1 MRVGVASIG
10 MSRFGRRHDV
20 NVFDLVME
28 SLEEVFNE
36 GYISP
41 EDIDYV
47 IFTSTGFTPEL
58 SPAGV
63 YNEYFGLNPK
73 AVHRVE
79 AACASGS
86 AGIYTAYN
94 MVRSGAADNV
104 LVIGLEK
111 MNELE
116 TPTAVEY
123 LARLG
128 SYFWEVRD
136 YGITFPGYYALF
148 MTRYMHEYGASEEDF
163 CQVAVKNHYYG
174 ARNPK
179 AQYQREITIEMCME
193 SRYISRPIKLYDC
206 SPLTDGSAAVIISS
220 EDSIKRLGVDTPIWI
235 EAIGNASMPASLT
248 GRSSFTSIE
257 SAKLAAEKAYMA
269 AGIENPIEEIDVAT
283 VHDCFTIAEILAYED
298 LGFAKPGE
306 GVNLIRDGETYIGGK
321 IPVNL
326 DGGLKAK
333 GHPVGATGIA
343 MYVEI
348 VKQLRGEAE
357 RGRQAPIE
365 KGVGLTHNIGGIGQY
380 AYVSIL
386 RR

>member
-10 MSRFGRRHDV
+10 ISRFGRRHDI
-20 NVFDLVME
+20 NVFDL
-28 SLEEVFNE
+28 SLEAVKEVFDE

-58 SPAGV
+58 SLAGV
-63 YNEYFGLNPK
+63 YNEYLGLNPR
-73 AVHRVE
+73 ATHRVE

-86 AGIYTAYN
+86 AGIYSAYH
-94 MVRSGAADNV
+94 MVKSGYADNV
-104 LVIGLEK
+104 LVIGIEK
-111 MNELE
+111 MNELD

-148 MTRYMHEYGASEEDF
+148 MTRYMHEYNATEEDF
-163 CQVAVKNHYYG
+163 CRVAVKNHYY
-174 ARNPK
+174 AAKNPK
-179 AQYQREITIEMCME
+179 AQYQREIKLEDCLN
-193 SRYISRPIKLYDC
+193 SRYVARPIKLYDC
-206 SPLTDGSAAVIISS
+206 SPITDGSAAVIISS
-220 EDSIKRLGVDTPIWI
+220 EASIKKFGVDTPIWI
-235 EAIGNASMPASLT
+235 ESIGSASMPASLSN
-248 GRSSFTSIE
+248 RENFTSIK
-257 SAKLAAEKAYMA
+257 SARMAAEKAYKIA
-269 AGIENPIEEIDVAT
+269 RISNPVDEIDVAT

-333 GHPVGATGIA
+333 GHPVGATGVA

-357 RGRQAPIE
+357 KGRQAPINN
-365 KGVGLTHNIGGIGQY
+365 GRGLTHNVGGVGQY

-386 RR
+386 SR

>member
-1 MRVGVASIG
+1 MKVGVSAIG
-10 MSRFGRRHDV
+10 ISRFGRRLDT
-20 NVFDLVME
+20 NVFDLVYE
-28 SLEEVFNE
+28 SVSEVFDE
-36 GYISP
+36 GYVSP

-47 IFTSTGFTPEL
+47 VFTSTGFAPEG

-63 YNEYFGLNPK
+63 YLEYIGLNPK

-94 MVRSGAADNV
+94 TVRSGTAKNV
-104 LVIGLEK
+104 LVLGLEK
-111 MNELE
+111 MYEFDTL
-116 TPTAVEY
+116 TAVEF

-128 SYFWEVRD
+128 SFFWEVRD
-136 YGITFPGYYALF
+136 YGITFPGYYATF
-148 MTRYMHEYGASEEDF
+148 MTRYMYEYGATEEDF
-163 CQVAVKNHYYG
+163 CLVAVKNHYYG

-179 AQYQREITIEMCME
+179 AQYQREISLDDCMN
-193 SRYISRPIKLYDC
+193 SRYIARPIKLYDC
-206 SPLTDGSAAVIISS
+206 SPITDGSAAVVISS
-220 EDSIKRLGVDTPIWI
+220 EEAIKDMGVDTPVWI
-235 EAIGNASMPASLT
+235 DAIGTASMPASLT
-248 GRSSFTSIE
+248 NRDDFTSIS
-257 SAKLAAEKAYMA
+257 SARLAAEYAYKK
-269 AGIENPIEEIDVAT
+269 AGITDPVKEIDVAT
-283 VHDCFTIAEILAYED
+283 VHDCFTVAEILAYED
-298 LGFAKPGE
+298 LGFARRGE
-306 GVNLIRDGETYIGGK
+306 GVKLIREGETYVGGK

-333 GHPVGATGIA
+333 GHPVGATGVA

-357 RGRQAPIE
+357 KGRQAIIS
-365 KGVGLTHNIGGIGQY
+365 KGVGLTHNIGGVGQY

>member
-1 MRVGVASIG
+1 MGI
-10 MSRFGRRHDV
+10 SRFGKRLDT
-20 NVFDLVME
+20 NVFDLIYEAVQ
-28 SLEEVFNE
+28 EVFDE
-36 GYISP
+36 GFIAP

-63 YNEYFGLNPK
+63 YIEYLGLNPK
-73 AVHRVE
+73 GVHRVE

-86 AGIYTAYN
+86 AGVYTAYN
-94 MVRSGAADNV
+94 MIKAGIADNV
-104 LVIGLEK
+104 LVVGLEK
-111 MNELE
+111 MRDVD

-128 SYFWEVRD
+128 CYFWEVRD

-148 MTRYMHEYGASEEDF
+148 MTRYMYEYGATEEDF
-163 CQVAVKNHYYG
+163 CRVAVKNHYYG

-179 AQYQREITIEMCME
+179 AQYQKEIDLDTCLSSM
-193 SRYISRPIKLYDC
+193 YVARPIKLYDS
-206 SPLTDGSAAVIISS
+206 SPLTDGSAAVILSS
-220 EDSIKRLGVDTPIWI
+220 EEWIKKNRVDTPVWI
-235 EAIGNASMPASLT
+235 EGFGASSMPASLSN
-248 GRSSFTSIE
+248 RNSFTSIE
-257 SAKLAAEKAYMA
+257 SARRAAEIAYKMA
-269 AGIENPIEEIDVAT
+269 KIDNPVGTVDVAT

-298 LGFAKPGE
+298 LKFAEPGK
-306 GVNLIRDGETYIGGK
+306 GVDLIRNNETYVGGK

-333 GHPVGATGIA
+333 GHPVGATGEA
-343 MYVEI
+343 MFAEI
-348 VKQLRGEAE
+348 VKQLRNEVE
-357 RGRQAPIE
+357 RDRQAPI
-365 KGVGLTHNIGGIGQY
+365 KNGVGLTHNVGGVGQY

>member
-1 MRVGVASIG
+1 MRIGVSSIG
-10 MSRFGRRHDV
+10 ISRFGRRSDV
-20 NVFDLVME
+20 NIFDLAME
-28 SLEEVFNE
+28 PYKEVLDE

-47 IFTSTGFTPEL
+47 VFTSTGFTPEL

-63 YNEYFGLNPK
+63 YIEYLGLNPK

-86 AGIYTAYN
+86 AGIYTAYSL
-94 MVRSGAADNV
+94 VKSGQAENV
-104 LVIGLEK
+104 LVLGLEK
-111 MNELE
+111 MNEFG
-116 TPTAVEY
+116 TPGAVEY

-148 MTRYMHEYGASEEDF
+148 MTRYMYEYGATEEDF
-163 CQVAVKNHYYG
+163 CRVAVKNHFYG

-179 AQYQREITIEMCME
+179 AQYQKEITLETCLS
-193 SRYISRPIKLYDC
+193 SRYVARPIKLYDC
-206 SPLTDGSAAVIISS
+206 SPITDGAAAVVISS
-220 EDSIKRLGVDTPIWI
+220 EESIKKLGVDTPIWI
-235 EAIGNASMPASLT
+235 EGIGYSSMPASLSNR
-248 GRSSFTSIE
+248 GDFTSIE
-257 SAKLAAEKAYMA
+257 SAWRAAQKAYEL
-269 AGIENPIEEIDVAT
+269 AGIEDPVREIDVAT

-298 LGFAKPGE
+298 LGFAPRGK
-306 GVNLIRDGETYIGGK
+306 GVELIRDEATYVGGD
-321 IPVNL
+321 IQVNL

-333 GHPVGATGIA
+333 GHPVGATGVA

-348 VKQLRGEAE
+348 VKQLREEAE
-357 RGRQAPIE
+357 KGRQAVIR
-365 KGVGLTHNIGGIGQY
+365 KGVGLTHNVGGVGQY